1 MKYDVKIEDSVRQI
15 RAAVR
20 DLPKGDRLLI
30 EKRLDQISMASRKAI
45 RRGVWKP
52 DGPTSETYTPT
63 QQQIADRYSA
73 KKAVMQAM
81 IGGRKISFLDSREFG
96 LSQMH
101 TTMTVIRKDI
111 EKKNLPYI
119 LCDEVFHF
127 GEKNKPA
134 KKYWI
139 IPKEEDG
146 LC

>member
-1 MKYDVKIEDSVRQI
+1 MKYDIKIEDAVRQI
-15 RAAVR
+15 RAAVKN
-20 DLPKGDRLLI
+20 LPKGDRLLI
-30 EKRLDQISMASRKAI
+30 ENRLSQISATSRKAI
-45 RRGVWKP
+45 RRGAWKP
-52 DGPTSETYTPT
+52 DEPTSESYAPT
-63 QQQIADRYSA
+63 NAQIADRYNA